1 MYVNCFTFDS
11 TMSKVLKEITKL
23 SPKDCFYIVER
34 YKSEFEFPLHGHED
48 YELNF
53 IEHGRGLRR
62 VVGDSVEEVG
72 DYELTLVTGKD
83 LAHVWEQGDCK
94 SSTIREIT
102 IQFSPKLFS
111 DELLSRTQ
119 FASIRQML
127 KRAELGLTYSMGAIM
142 KVYALLD
149 ELPSMTDSFAQVLQ
163 TFKILNELSMDK
175 DSRTLASSSFAQVLA
190 EPESRRIHKV
200 REYISENYASELTLD
215 QLAGMVGM
223 TPSAF
228 SRFFKQRT
236 GRTLMEYILDI
247 RMGIAAKML
256 IDTTTSISEICY
268 ACGFNNLSNFNR
280 IFKKKRGYTPRDF
293 RAAFKE
299 NRVFV

>member
-1 MYVNCFTFDS
+1 
-11 TMSKVLKEITKL
+11 MSKVLKEITKL
-23 SPKDCFYIVER
+23 SDKDCFYIVER

-53 IEHGRGLRR
+53 IEHGKGLKR
-62 VVGDSVEEVG
+62 VVGDSVEDVG
-72 DYELTLVTGKD
+72 EYELTLVTGKD
-83 LAHVWEQGDCK
+83 LAHVWEQGSC
-94 SSTIREIT
+94 TCPAVREIT

-111 DELLSRTQ
+111 EELLSRTQ
-119 FASIRQML
+119 FATIRQMI
-127 KRAELGLTYSMGAIM
+127 KRAELGLTFSMGAIM
-142 KVYALLD
+142 RVYAILD
-149 ELPSMTDSFAQVLQ
+149 ELPSMTDGFEQVMQ
-163 TFKILNELSMDK
+163 TFRILYELSIDK

-200 REYISENYASELTLD
+200 REYISDHYASELNLEM
-215 QLAGMVGM
+215 LAEMAGM
-223 TPSAF
+223 TPPAF

-247 RMGIAAKML
+247 RLGVAAKML
-256 IDTTTSISEICY
+256 VDTTTSISEICY

-280 IFKKKRGYTPRDF
+280 IFKKRRGYTPRDF
-293 RAAFKE
+293 RALFKE